1 MAKEKLGKKAGIEE
15 KLDLII
21 KLLGLQTLQK
31 DIKSKIQQEQIVIM
45 KKRGFSRKEIS
56 SVFEIKGQQV
66 DKALSRAK
74 AKK

>member
-1 MAKEKLGKKAGIEE
+1 MAKEKLDKEAGIGE

-31 DIKSKIQQEQIVIM
+31 DIKNKTQQEQIVIM

-56 SVFEIKGQQV
+56 SVFRIKGQQV
-66 DKALSRAK
+66 DKALRRAK